1 VSAAAGTT
9 PPCVMGRI
17 SAMPTTRM
25 GGMDRR
31 APSPRGRDWTRFWA
45 WLAVFAAC
53 LNVWAAVIWLLA

>member
-1 VSAAAGTT
+1 
-9 PPCVMGRI
+9 
-17 SAMPTTRM
+17 M